1 MRHCWK
7 NHLTSTHI
15 SHIVK
20 KQSVHRMRVPII
32 TDEAAQAGGWHGVA
46 LQQAFAA
53 RGVEAVFVELQD
65 CVIDLSGAQP
75 TINIPNFHTLP
86 KMAFIRGIAAGTLQQ
101 VITRLNILHILRM
114 QGVKVYNDAKA
125 IERTVDK
132 GMTSFLLKQH
142 GVPTPATWV
151 CESRHVAHQ
160 IITDQLVNE
169 TALVIKPLFGS
180 QGQGV
185 RLVSNESKRPLPKDT
200 FVDGVYY
207 LQSYIDSG
215 DSHHDFRVFVVNN
228 QAVASMRRS
237 GSGWLNNVAQGAS
250 CVSEQDSAIEM
261 LAIAAAK
268 AVDIDYCG
276 VDIMRD
282 KDGQLWVLEVNS
294 IPAWRGLQSVTEV
307 NIAQTLVD
315 DLMRKTDD
323 E

>member
-1 MRHCWK
+1 
-7 NHLTSTHI
+7 
-15 SHIVK
+15 
-20 KQSVHRMRVPII
+20 MRVPII
-32 TDEAAQAGGWHGVA
+32 TDEAAQAGGWHGLA

-53 RGVEAVFVELQD
+53 RGCETVFVELQD
-65 CVIDLSGAQP
+65 CMIDLSGEQP
-75 TINIPNFHTLP
+75 SINIPNFQTFP

-114 QGVKVYNDAKA
+114 QGVKVYNDGRA

-132 GMTSFLLKQH
+132 GMTSFLLKQQ

-151 CESRHVAHQ
+151 CESRHIAQQ
-160 IITDQLVNE
+160 IINDQFKQQE
-169 TALVIKPLFGS
+169 TLVIKPLFGS

-185 RLVSNESKRPLPKDT
+185 RLLNKQSKFPLPKDE

-215 DSHHDFRVFVVNN
+215 DTHHDFRVFVVNN

-237 GSGWLNNVAQGAS
+237 GSGWLNNVAQGAN
-250 CVSEQDSAIEM
+250 CAGEQDNAIEA
-261 LAIAAAK
+261 LAVAAAK
-268 AVDIDYCG
+268 AIEIDYCG

-282 KDGQLWVLEVNS
+282 KQGQLWVLEVNS
-294 IPAWRGLQSVTEV
+294 IPAWRGLQSVTHV

-315 DLMRKTDD
+315 DLIRQLDD
-323 E
+323 